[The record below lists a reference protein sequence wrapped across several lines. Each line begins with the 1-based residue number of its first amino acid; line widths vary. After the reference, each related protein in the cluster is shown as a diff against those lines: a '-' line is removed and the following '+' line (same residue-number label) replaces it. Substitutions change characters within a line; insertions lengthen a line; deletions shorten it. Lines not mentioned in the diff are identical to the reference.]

1 MDKKEYMAE
10 WSAAYINDLPDSA
23 FLYIAPG
30 GEKDDDG
37 RTTPRS
43 LRYFPV
49 RDEKGQI
56 DLPHLRNAIAQAPK
70 ANLSPEIIS
79 KVQAEGRKMLEGI
92 REEKMD
98 DYDKVD
104 EEMKRARSMEDD
116 EKEMQMADWSD
127 ALRLDDVSAEKVI
140 ELARSGSHY
149 GRASDRRVNLSAS
162 DIESMAR
169 GYSLIKSE
177 GWFAT
182 GAPVGYNHAS
192 LSGALDAESTKAAG
206 RIIDVHVRANSD
218 GTMSLMG
225 SVRWTEEAKRRIRA
239 GEFDGFSIEA
249 VPAEGARSKKTGEKL
264 GEWALIGGTL
274 TNEPFVAGM
283 EPVAASEKRNEM
295 SFKLISETLALGEG
309 AGEVEI
315 LAEIQALR
323 ERADKADALAEALDT
338 VTTDRDAIKAK
349 FDDLEAKEI
358 ERMLDRA
365 CADGRIAASEREDYL
380 EIYTHCGEERAN
392 RAYFEN
398 RISVTEVGKAGTD
411 AERIERGTVSA
422 QCSAL
427 AEKLSAE
434 EGLDPAAAFARAMQ
448 IVLSDPTKIAAYEA
462 ETLDS

>member
-79 KVQAEGRKMLEGI
+79 KVQAEGRKMLEGT
-92 REEKMD
+92 REEAMD

-116 EKEMQMADWSD
+116 EEEMQMSDWSG
-127 ALRLDDVSAEKVI
+127 ALRLDDVSVDRVI

-192 LSGALDAESTKAAG
+192 MSGALDAESTKAAG
-206 RIIDVHVRANSD
+206 RIIDVHVRANDD

-323 ERADKADALAEALDT
+323 ERAEKADALAEALDT

-427 AEKLSAE
+427 AEKLSEE

>member
-1 MDKKEYMAE
+1 M
-10 WSAAYINDLPDSA
+10 
-23 FLYIAPG
+23 
-30 GEKDDDG
+30 
-37 RTTPRS
+37 
-43 LRYFPV
+43 

-79 KVQAEGRKMLEGI
+79 KVQAEGRKMLEGT
-92 REEKMD
+92 REEAMD

-116 EKEMQMADWSD
+116 EEEMQMSDWSG
-127 ALRLDDVSAEKVI
+127 ALRLDDVSVDRVI

-149 GRASDRRVNLSAS
+149 GRASDRLVNLSAS

-192 LSGALDAESTKAAG
+192 MSGALDAESTKAAG
-206 RIIDVHVRANSD
+206 RIIDVHVRANDD

-323 ERADKADALAEALDT
+323 ERAEKADALAEALDT

-427 AEKLSAE
+427 AEKLSEE